1 MDECL
6 RVIVVISEMF
16 FMVETSDKTSM
27 CTKVFL
33 KDGSYVDTF
42 LTYSTYGYN

>member
-1 MDECL
+1 MVECL
-6 RVIVVISEMF
+6 RAIVVISVMF
-16 FMVETSDKTSM
+16 FMVGTADKTYM

-42 LTYSTYGYN
+42 LTYNTYGYT

>member
-16 FMVETSDKTSM
+16 FMIGTADKTYM

-42 LTYSTYGYN
+42 LNYNHYGYN